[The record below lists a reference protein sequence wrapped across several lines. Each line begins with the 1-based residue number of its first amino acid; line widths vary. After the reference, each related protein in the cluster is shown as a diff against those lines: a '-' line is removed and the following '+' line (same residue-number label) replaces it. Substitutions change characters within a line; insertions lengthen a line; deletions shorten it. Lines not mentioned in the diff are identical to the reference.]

1 MIKEFVAPRPKLYS
15 YLTNKKIKSEDFK
28 KRLENNR
35 ILLRLEQKFRSEL
48 HKVFPE
54 GVNKISLNENDD
66 KRLQTLD

>member
-1 MIKEFVAPRPKLYS
+1 MKEFVAPRPKLYS

-48 HKVFPE
+48 QKGFLLNPSVPRRGQQDFP
-54 GVNKISLNENDD
+54 
-66 KRLQTLD
+66 